1 MNKLFTRKSVILLL
15 SFCLAM
21 GLNLYYRS
29 FSINFPHLKKQAKIA
44 VEGSFRKA
52 VSEDVQKRFPQFY
65 YLAKEEISK
74 TRFSQ
79 GEKQNRKEINKR
91 TQDLYATLKSR
102 FQDDANQTYL
112 MELDCWHWAR
122 YVDNVV
128 KFGHPGDEVIDG
140 RQWDALMIAPIGSFM
155 TWTQFLFYLSGY
167 LYKLFSIFK
176 VVPLFTFLFYLP
188 LLFASIFIAVL
199 FFFSFRYSGKI
210 GAVTSA
216 LFVGLAPCFVPRSCA
231 GWFDTD
237 ILNMLFPLL
246 IVWTYLSYREAVS
259 FKKRMAWISLTSF
272 IIGLYCF
279 TWPYWWFILAI
290 ILVYEAISLI
300 YTAFSYFYL
309 KKNYPDLVKRRVIPL
324 VSLFALSFCFAFL
337 IAGRI
342 PLEVLYIQIIKA
354 TALGKPLL
362 PSIWPNVFFTVGELQ
377 KAHFKEIVRSIG
389 GIWIF
394 WPAVLCMVSLFIR
407 AIFYKKYA
415 ALKRAPIIIFAI
427 WFVVMFIAST
437 RGVRFVVFLLIPLGI
452 SLGWVLNDAYK
463 YFRNK
468 KNMFGIILIAA
479 LFLGENSLIVN
490 RGYASAQS
498 IFSLMDDTWYKVLTL
513 IEEKTP
519 PETILNSWW
528 DFGDWFKAVA
538 NRRVIFDGQSQDVP
552 QAYWM
557 AKAILSRDEEEAIGI
572 LRMLNNGGNRAFEI
586 MNNYIKDQLTTVLL
600 LESLIPSKPEMAQQ
614 VLLKYLPPLATE
626 KVMEMLFYNPPK
638 AGFIVDYT
646 MISKVGAISYLGNW
660 DFSKVYIAQN
670 FNSREKDKILSR
682 LKSLMGSKLDRDIDR
697 FYQEAFL
704 ISNRNSDE
712 WLSRRLQFYS
722 DVINGREKDGM
733 VLFENGFIYN
743 IKEQTIQSNLGQIP
757 GSIFVLAGNDVVEK
771 PCQGANLPFSV
782 LVYKVENEYKCIFL
796 DRELGKSMFVR
807 LYFLKGEGLRHFSSY
822 IDAEEGNNR
831 IRFLNI
837 RW

>member
-1 MNKLFTRKSVILLL
+1 MSRLSKRKGVIFLL

-44 VEGSFRKA
+44 VEGSFRRA
-52 VSEDVQKRFPQFY
+52 VMEDVQKRFPQFY
-65 YLAKEEISK
+65 HLAKDEISK
-74 TRFSQ
+74 TRFSE
-79 GEKQNRKEINKR
+79 GEKQNREEIKKR
-91 TQDLYATLKSR
+91 TQDLYATLKDR
-102 FQDDANQTYL
+102 FQDDAGQTYL

-140 RQWDALMIAPIGSFM
+140 RQWDSLMVAPIGSFL
-155 TWTQFLFYLSGY
+155 TWTQSLFYLSGY

-188 LLFASIFIAVL
+188 LLFAFIFIAFL
-199 FFFSFRYSGKI
+199 FFFSWRYTGNI
-210 GAVTSA
+210 GAITGA
-216 LFVGLAPCFVPRSCA
+216 LFVGLAPCFIPRSCA

-246 IVWTYLSYREAVS
+246 IVWTYLSYRSAVS
-259 FKKRMAWISLTSF
+259 FNKRMAWIVLTSF

-290 ILVYEAISLI
+290 ISVYEAGSLI
-300 YTAFSYFYL
+300 YTAFSHIYL
-309 KKNYPDLVKRRVIPL
+309 KKRYPGLVRRRVIPL
-324 VSLFALSFCFAFL
+324 VSLFALSLCFAFL
-337 IAGRI
+337 IAGRA
-342 PLEVLYIQIIKA
+342 PLEVLYLQITKA
-354 TALGKPLL
+354 MALGKPLL

-377 KAHFKEIVRSIG
+377 KARLKEIIRSIG
-389 GIWIF
+389 GIWVF
-394 WPAVLCMVSLFIR
+394 WPAVSCMAFLFIR

-415 ALKRAPIIIFAI
+415 AFKRAPIIIFTI

-437 RGVRFVVFLLIPLGI
+437 RGVRFIVFLLIPLGI
-452 SLGWVLNDAYK
+452 SLGWVLHDAYA
-463 YFRNK
+463 YFRKK
-468 KNMFGIILIAA
+468 KNIFGIILVAA

-498 IFSLMDDTWYKVLTL
+498 IFPIMDDTWYQVLTL
-513 IEEKTP
+513 IREKTP

-538 NRRVIFDGQSQDVP
+538 NRRVTFDGQSQDIP

-557 AKAILSRDEEEAIGI
+557 AKAILSSDEEEAVGI
-572 LRMLNNGGNRAFEI
+572 LRMLDNGGNRAFEI
-586 MNNYIKDQLTTVLL
+586 MNNYIKDPLTAVLL
-600 LESLIPSKPEMAQQ
+600 LESLIPSNPEKAQQ
-614 VLLKYLPPLATE
+614 VLLKYLSPRAAAE
-626 KVMEMLFYNPPK
+626 VMEILFYNPSK

-646 MISKVGAISYLGNW
+646 MISKMGAISYLGNW
-660 DFSKVYIAQN
+660 NFSKVYIAQN
-670 FNSREKDKILSR
+670 FNSQEKDKIIGR
-682 LKSLMGSKLDRDIDR
+682 LKSLMGSRWDREIDR

-704 ISNRNSDE
+704 IANRNSDE

-722 DVINGREKDGM
+722 EVINGREKDGI
-733 VLFENGFIYN
+733 VLFENGFVYN
-743 IKEQTIQSNLGQIP
+743 IKKGTVQSNVGQIP
-757 GSIFVLAGNDVVEK
+757 GSIFTLEGNDVVEK
-771 PCQGANLPFSV
+771 LCQGANMPFSV
-782 LVYKVENEYKCIFL
+782 LIYKVENEYKCIFL

-807 LYFLKGEGLRHFSSY
+807 LYFLKGEGLRHFSAF
-822 IDAEEGNNR
+822 IDAEEGNNF
-831 IRFLNI
+831 IRLLNI